1 MLCVF
6 AQSLAHPLPAQSLAH
21 PLPAHRE
28 ALLEPTTPYLDS
40 IDSRATSLHVH
51 GLKKGA
57 DDVPMVIIGSSGDCT
72 SLSESPGDEWCTGTC
87 KDNME
92 TNPTCPTLCDCD
104 AQSNAEQVDYDPI
117 QAGEQEGDE
126 AVDAAAAAVAA
137 AAAAAVAA
145 ADAAAAAAA
154 AATPPTAEAPTPPAA
169 EAPTP
174 AGAATPMVGTCCMGT
189 GDRCRNLT
197 GSAGNAWCTGT
208 CKDSI
213 ETNPSCPTFCECA
226 DLRELHTQGTL

>member
-6 AQSLAHPLPAQSLAH
+6 AHSLAHPLPAQSLAH
-21 PLPAHRE
+21 PLPAHRA

-137 AAAAAVAA
+137 AAAAA
-145 ADAAAAAAA
+145 
-154 AATPPTAEAPTPPAA
+154 TPPTAEAPTPPAA

>member
-1 MLCVF
+1 MFCVF
-6 AQSLAHPLPAQSLAH
+6 AQSLAHPLPA
-21 PLPAHRE
+21 HRT
-28 ALLEPTTPYLDS
+28 ALLEPTTPHLDT
-40 IDSRATSLHVH
+40 IDPRATSLHVH
-51 GLKKGA
+51 GLTKRAG
-57 DDVPMVIIGSSGDCT
+57 DVPMVIVGSSGECT

-104 AQSNAEQVDYDPI
+104 AQSNEEQVDYDPI
-117 QAGEQEGDE
+117 QAGEQKGDE

-145 ADAAAAAAA
+145 ADAAAAATA

>member
-6 AQSLAHPLPAQSLAH
+6 AQSLAHTVPEHRAALP
-21 PLPAHRE
+21 
-28 ALLEPTTPYLDS
+28 EPITPPLDS
-40 IDSRATSLHVH
+40 IDPRATSLHVH

-72 SLSESPGDEWCTGTC
+72 SLSESPGDEWCTATC
-87 KDNME
+87 KDNMD

-104 AQSNAEQVDYDPI
+104 AQSNEEQVDYDPI

-137 AAAAAVAA
+137 AAAATSAA
-145 ADAAAAAAA
+145 ADAAAAAVA

-169 EAPTP
+169 EAPT
-174 AGAATPMVGTCCMGT
+174 AAAAASPMVGTCCMGT

-197 GSAGNAWCTGT
+197 GSAGDEWCTGT

-213 ETNPSCPTFCECA
+213 ETNPSCPTLCECA
-226 DLRELHTQGTL
+226 NLGELHEGLLYI